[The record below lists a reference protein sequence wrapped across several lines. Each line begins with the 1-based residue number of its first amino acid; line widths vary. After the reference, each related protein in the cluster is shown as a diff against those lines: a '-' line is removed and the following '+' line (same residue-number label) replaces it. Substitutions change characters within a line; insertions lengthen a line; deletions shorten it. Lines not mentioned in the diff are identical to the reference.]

1 MKPLSR
7 KDFIIKYY
15 PFVKSITSGSGIYIQ
30 TLFAQAILESQ
41 GKVGNTYLVA
51 GSTLAKDF
59 NNLFGIKADSSWKGK
74 KVDMNTREV
83 YSGKDVIVKDAFRV
97 YDSPEESMKD
107 YISFLKKNPR
117 YERNGVF
124 IAKDYKEQ
132 AKALKAAGYA
142 TDPNYAKVVGDLGD
156 SITKIIKDNNLD
168 ALPPF
173 TPSPGTIIAKSNIW
187 LLLLLAGTAFYI
199 FKK

>member
-1 MKPLSR
+1 MIPLSR
-7 KDFIIKYY
+7 KDFITKYY
-15 PFVKSITSGSGIYIQ
+15 PFVKELTKGTGIYIQ

-41 GKVGNTYLVA
+41 GSVNGIYKVG
-51 GSTLAKDF
+51 GSKLAKDY
-59 NNLFGIKADSSWKGK
+59 NNFFGIKANSSWKGK

-83 YSGKDVIVKDAFRV
+83 YSGTDVIVKDAFRV
-97 YDSPEESMKD
+97 YDSPEDSMRD
-107 YISFLKKNPR
+107 YVLFLQKNPR
-117 YERNGVF
+117 YKQHGVF
-124 IAKDYKEQ
+124 SAKDYKEQ

-142 TDPNYAKVVGDLGD
+142 TEPNYAKVVSDLGD

-168 ALPPF
+168 ALPPLV
-173 TPSPGTIIAKSNIW
+173 PSPGTIIAKSNIW